1 MVHSTSVISSNS
13 ESSYMEM
20 HCANYYRAEKRLQI
34 SKLFLG
40 FNDSGIS
47 EGKRISNDILLAQ
60 RISFF
65 SIPAGAQ
72 SNGLLIPFISISMC
86 SQSFLCELS
95 VVLIFV
101 LLLCYLISAPAYSTQ
116 IRSQTPRFPR
126 INLCKH
132 RCDIL
137 FSNLVIK
144 RFVDS

>member
-1 MVHSTSVISSNS
+1 
-13 ESSYMEM
+13 MEM

-72 SNGLLIPFISISMC
+72 SDGPLIPLISISMC
-86 SQSFLCELS
+86 S
-95 VVLIFV
+95 
-101 LLLCYLISAPAYSTQ
+101 
-116 IRSQTPRFPR
+116 TPRFPR
-126 INLCKH
+126 NNLCKH